1 MLVNLLVSN
10 FALIKNLE
18 INFDKGINVLSGETG
33 SGKTLLMKALKFVL
47 GDRADK
53 SFIRNGEKFLKVQ
66 CVFDSV
72 DDKVKNAL
80 FDIGIDIGDDSLII
94 SRTLNIDG
102 KSDIRINGNI
112 TTLTNLVKITSSFV
126 DFFGQQE
133 HFSLIDSN
141 NQLKV
146 VDRFNFEKI
155 SNIKQELKNLLDE
168 RANIISQLSSN
179 YSDETLKSNKI
190 ELLSYQIDEL
200 TTNNF
205 DDKYED
211 DLKTRKKEYLNFE
224 KLKQSLENIIQILS
238 HGYSNSSISVALK
251 TISSELKHI
260 SSYDTVYDAL
270 YEKSNDLR
278 YQVEDFDYE
287 INNLFNSKFADI
299 PNIDE
304 LESELDRIKLIKS
317 KYGQTFDERN
327 LFLDNAKKELDFIIN
342 NDKIVE
348 ELNKNLTKLNE
359 KILTTSDLLYE
370 LREQSIH
377 NIESEINKNFA
388 DLQMKDAIF
397 KVNHTFNRCIDDV
410 TINGYDKIEFMFT
423 SNLGQPLK
431 QLSKIISGGE
441 LSRFMLAYKNV
452 IMQKDGIT
460 LLILDE
466 IDSGI
471 SGFAAEKVAFKLRE
485 ISNNCQIISISH
497 LPQIVSIADKNVK
510 IYKQSVDNET
520 YTYVNELFGDELLVE
535 VARLSGSNGSNDI
548 DIKYASELV
557 NKFKKQ

>member
-112 TTLTNLVKITSSFV
+112 TTHTNLVKITSSFV

>member
-80 FDIGIDIGDDSLII
+80 LDIGIDIGDDSLII

-251 TISSELKHI
+251 NISSELKHI
-260 SSYDTVYDAL
+260 SSYDTVYDTL

-327 LFLDNAKKELDFIIN
+327 LFLGNAKKELDFIIN